1 MSRLCV
7 TKQSGYHR
15 RFHVRISMPGS
26 RPVRN
31 RQTRFDA
38 AYYRRYYVDPA
49 TRAVSPGAARRQ
61 AAFVGAY
68 LRYLEVP
75 VRRIL
80 DLGCGL
86 GRTLRALQRTFPNAV
101 CEGVEYSPYLCERYG
116 WTPGSAVDFA
126 SKTAFDLVVCND
138 VLPSLDDGHAAR
150 AIDNIALLTRHAA
163 FLGILTQEDWAENC
177 DKGRTDRNVHLRPAR
192 WYRRRL
198 ERHFVSVGGGLYLK
212 QPASVTLWT
221 LDRL

>member
-1 MSRLCV
+1 MPQSR
-7 TKQSGYHR
+7 T
-15 RFHVRISMPGS
+15 
-26 RPVRN
+26 VRN
-31 RQTRFDA
+31 RPTRFDA

-49 TRAVSPGAARRQ
+49 TRAMSPAAAHRQ
-61 AAFVGAY
+61 AAFMSTY

-116 WTPGSAVDFA
+116 WTRGSAVDFA
-126 SKTAFDLVVCND
+126 SKVPFDLVVCND
-138 VLPSLDDGHAAR
+138 VLPSLDDRDVVR
-150 AIDNIALLTRHAA
+150 AIGNIAVLSRHAA
-163 FLGILTQEDWAENC
+163 FLGILTQEDWAANC

-198 ERHFVSVGGGLYLK
+198 ERHFVNVGGGLYLRR
-212 QPASVTLWT
+212 PASVTVWA